1 MHLRDAQLLRHGVG
15 RALPV
20 AGEHDDAHAVR
31 PQAGHRL
38 ARAGLRLVGDDDVAE
53 IRAVG
58 RDVDDRTGLID
69 RGHGQAEGVHQLRV
83 AGGNR
88 PAADLR
94 GHAVTGELFGV
105 RRDQVGRKLSGRA
118 AQALADWVIGKLLRR
133 RRKLQQRLIGQLR
146 LRGMHRRDGER
157 AARERAGLVKD
168 DTVGLGQHLQ
178 IARTLDEDTAGGR
191 AADAAEERQRDRDHE
206 CARAADD
213 EERQRAVDPVSP
225 LCRDAHNE
233 PHDRRQ
239 DRQRERR
246 TANGRRVDAGKL
258 RDEALS
264 VRLFERGIFHQLE
277 DARDRGLGIHLLHAQ
292 AQHTRQVHA
301 AADDGAALR
310 DVHGGALAG
319 QGAHI
324 QRRRTREHRTVER
337 DTLAGLDDDRIA
349 DCDLLGLHPRDA
361 VRRLDIGVVRADV
374 HQVADVFA
382 AAADGVALKQLADLV
397 KQHDGHG
404 LGIVPEHHR
413 ADGGHGHE
421 QVFVERL
428 AVINALAGI
437 DERLAADEQIRDKIQ
452 HELEPARDRHKVQ
465 PNEQHGRCCYEQ
477 QRPFLFARH
486 EIQSSK
492 RKSGSTLSAVL
503 RISALA
509 SASSTPGAYSTS
521 IFCAM

>member
-1 MHLRDAQLLRHGVG
+1 MHLRDAQLLRDGIR
-15 RALPV
+15 RALAV
-20 AGEHDDAHAVR
+20 AGEHDDTHAVR
-31 PQAGHRL
+31 PQTGHRL
-38 ARAGLRLVGDDDVAE
+38 TRAVLRLVGDDDVAE

-58 RDVDDRTGLID
+58 RDVDDRAGLID
-69 RGHGQAEGVHQLRV
+69 RRHRQAEGIHQLRV
-83 AGGNR
+83 AGGNGL
-88 PAADLR
+88 AADLR
-94 GHAVTGELFGV
+94 GHTVTGKLLGI
-105 RRDQVGRKLSGRA
+105 RRNKVGRQLPGRA
-118 AQALADWVIGKLLRR
+118 AQTLADRVIGEPFRR
-133 RRKLQQRLIGQLR
+133 RRELQQRLLGQLR
-146 LRGMHRRDGER
+146 LRGMHRRDRER
-157 AARERAGLVKD
+157 TARERAGLIKN
-168 DTVGLGQHLQ
+168 DTVGLCQHLQ
-178 IARTLDEDTAGGR
+178 IARALNENTAGGR
-191 AADAAEERQRDRDHE
+191 AADTAEERQRDRDHE
-206 CARAADD
+206 RAGAADD
-213 EERQRAVDPVSP
+213 QKRQRTVDPFAP
-225 LCRDAHNE
+225 IGRDAHDQ

-239 DRQRERR
+239 ERQRQRR
-246 TANGRRVDAGKL
+246 TANGRRIDAGKL
-258 RDEALS
+258 RDEALG
-264 VRLFERGIFHQLE
+264 VRLLERGIFHELE
-277 DARDRGLGIHLLHAQ
+277 DTRDGGLGIYLLHTQ

-301 AADDGAALR
+301 AADDGTALC
-310 DVHGGALAG
+310 DVHGGTFAG

-324 QRRRTREHRTVER
+324 QCRRAREHRAVER
-337 DTLAGLDDDRIA
+337 DTLAGLDDDCIA

-361 VRRLDIGVVRADV
+361 VRHLDIGVVRADV
-374 HQVADVFA
+374 HQVANVFA

-421 QVFVERL
+421 QVLIERL

-437 DERLAADEQIRDKIQ
+437 DERLAADEQIRDEVQ
-452 HELEPARDRHKVQ
+452 HELKPARDRHKVQ